1 MPLNIPQNSDIFPSF
16 YERAQAAQSNEEEIR
31 RQGLANI
38 FQGMQNDRYGQ
49 MTPLEVM
56 IKEKEAAQAK
66 AVNNPA
72 SLDLFR
78 QGQEGQWKTQSAAGQ
93 FDEAVVRDK
102 ISAEVAKYK
111 ASVPEAKF
119 KQETVEMENIYRA
132 LEIGLPQLEQIPP
145 GMMRNQ
151 AAMKLAQQFGLD
163 PKLIGSMA
171 VNGGLNDLEAL
182 KKLKAQLGYT
192 LSETTKHRQEMQKE
206 ELKSVTNLEQSRI
219 AADASMYGAD
229 KRAASDAD
237 RLNQDKAHAKQNI
250 ENRYVELKRAV
261 HSGKASP
268 EEIAEFDS
276 TAEELAVRQAQKDLQ
291 QAMMSG
297 VFATGKVDYNEALK
311 AAVSGYKQVFG
322 QRPGKNTRAENIPQ
336 DSNIKDSAI
345 KAWGQYQPDAYEYRI
360 GPSGN
365 IQRRKK

>member
-111 ASVPEAKF
+111 ASVPEAQF
-119 KQETVEMENIYRA
+119 KQETAEMENIYRA

-206 ELKSVTNLEQSRI
+206 ELKSVTDLEKSRI
-219 AADASMYGAD
+219 AADASMANANLRKKDTEAD
-229 KRAASDAD
+229 ALADLRKKAAAGNPEAFLMLAD
-237 RLNQDKAHAKQNI
+237 LTDDPKEKARYTELAKQAALRREAERRALASGRPDVGAITGLPTQQTTNPYAT
-250 ENRYVELKRAV
+250 EN
-261 HSGKASP
+261 
-268 EEIAEFDS
+268 
-276 TAEELAVRQAQKDLQ
+276 T
-291 QAMMSG
+291 
-297 VFATGKVDYNEALK
+297 
-311 AAVSGYKQVFG
+311 
-322 QRPGKNTRAENIPQ
+322 PQ